1 MKNLLL
7 FCMLFS
13 GLSHADDAK
22 IYLQEKRQAL
32 ALSQVFTELEPLLR
46 QQINTYQLAVGVDT
60 LYQAAPQLA
69 VTRQLRSND
78 IQLRQQMAVT
88 AVSDQLL
95 QLRLAHPDMLA
106 RWQAGQSPLFA
117 VKPAGPKAQWQYVE
131 AFDVSGRIHQ
141 LDPYNVPEQPVL
153 VVDTDNKKALQA
165 ALQTLRNELTKHKVQ
180 RQALTQ
186 QALATTEPV
195 QPASLSSTVLKKIAL
210 DDNHEPWILGQSEIY
225 AIVTGV
231 SPERHEAVIDIVDMP
246 YLDYAQRD
254 YYPNQVLIHWHRYR
268 WGAADII
275 LMEQDSNTNYKELAQ
290 ILLNAAADVMQMIPE
305 PQVQGYALIPQI
317 TARILQAIPDRWM
330 TNSDDFVDVFYTI
343 LQDQHYTDHY
353 AAGANAIATL
363 EPLTIPLTRP

>member
-1 MKNLLL
+1 MKKLLL
-7 FCMLFS
+7 FCLLFS
-13 GLSHADDAK
+13 SLSHADDTK
-22 IYLQEKRQAL
+22 NYLQEKRQAK
-32 ALSQVFTELEPLLR
+32 ALSQVFSELEPLLR
-46 QQINTYQLAVGVDT
+46 QQINSYQLAVGVDT

-78 IQLRQQMAVT
+78 MQLRQQMGVT

-131 AFDVSGRIHQ
+131 AFDISGGIHQ
-141 LDPYNVPEQPVL
+141 LDPYAVPEQPVL

-165 ALQTLRNELTKHKVQ
+165 ALQTLRNELSRHKAQ
-180 RQALTQ
+180 PFTPSS
-186 QALATTEPV
+186 LATTQAQ
-195 QPASLSSTVLKKIAL
+195 QPTSLSATVLKKIFL
-210 DDNHEPWILGQSEIY
+210 HDNKEPWILGKSEIY

-231 SPERHEAVIDIVDMP
+231 SPERNEAVIDIVDMP

-317 TARILQAIPDRWM
+317 TARILQAIPDRWL